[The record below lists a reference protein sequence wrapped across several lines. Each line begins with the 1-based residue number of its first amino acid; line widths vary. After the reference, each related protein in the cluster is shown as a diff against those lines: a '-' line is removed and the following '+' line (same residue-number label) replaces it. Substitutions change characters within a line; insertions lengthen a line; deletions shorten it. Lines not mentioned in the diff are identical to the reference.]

1 MMAGPPLLRPLP
13 GIFAGH
19 PSPLWSLLLLPVR
32 PSSQFQ
38 QEPHTCVS
46 IAPDW
51 TSSQAGAT
59 QSRAPG
65 NLGSCLRRELTARAI
80 ARRSTVAI
88 RRGSCSCWTEHAP
101 PYRSLCPSPP
111 AWMREGAPGQ
121 PWEQMPA
128 RGPHAEVWLK
138 PSLSPKGCARE
149 EELKSLLMQTTDLHP
164 HNLLCKLS
172 ACETSEQTSIVPT
185 VEMSLP

>member
-1 MMAGPPLLRPLP
+1 M
-13 GIFAGH
+13 
-19 PSPLWSLLLLPVR
+19 
-32 PSSQFQ
+32 
-38 QEPHTCVS
+38 S

-80 ARRSTVAI
+80 AIRSTVAI
-88 RRGSCSCWTEHAP
+88 RRGSCSCWTEHVS
-101 PYRSLCPSPP
+101 PYWSLCPSPP
-111 AWMREGAPGQ
+111 AWMGEGAPGQ

-128 RGPHAEVWLK
+128 RGPHAEVGLK
-138 PSLSPKGCARE
+138 PLSPKGCARE
-149 EELKSLLMQTTDLHP
+149 EELKSLLMRTTDLHP

-172 ACETSEQTSIVPT
+172 ASGTSEQTRSAPT
-185 VEMSLP
+185 LEMSLPLVPVASWAAHPGAGPGQSLSCPHKQV